1 MPATH
6 IRSSAHR
13 VVSLTLFLC
22 LFAAQS
28 AMIVMSPVLVG
39 AARDLDVST
48 AAAGQLRTVT
58 GLVAAVAALLVAAA
72 STRIGLGRQL
82 LAAAA
87 LLAAGSL
94 ASAAAPTFLALLV
107 AQVPVGA
114 AVGVL
119 TTAGTLAV
127 AEWVGP
133 ELRARVLSVTLIGQ
147 PAAWIVGMP
156 LIGVVGGVSWRLG
169 WLVLPLAAAVAA
181 GVLVAPRREGPAARA
196 TRAPI
201 RVVLADRTLA
211 AWLAA
216 ELAANAA
223 WAGTLVYS
231 GPLFVETYGTS
242 TGLTGCLLA
251 VAACAYVAGNVTARR
266 LVALEPRGALAT
278 LALLLA
284 ASDAAFGA
292 LRPGPAASTL
302 LFSLAAVLA
311 GARTLLS
318 SAFAL
323 SRAPEVRPTVASL
336 RATTMQLGYFVGVS
350 AAGAALA
357 VGGYG
362 ALGAAMGLLFLAAA
376 VALARP
382 RRAGGARTVL
392 SGAAA

>member
-292 LRPGPAASTL
+292 LRPGASTL

-382 RRAGGARTVL
+382 RRAAGARTVL